1 MNIRL
6 LLACLALC
14 LSQAVLSAPLDASQ
28 KPGEEQAN
36 QTSSKSIN
44 LEDKVKE
51 AVKKA
56 ELDASLAAEDA
67 VRHGHKAESRV
78 TNDKDSSEEA
88 EGSTDHVTVDNKP
101 TLHTRTHALE
111 NEDDDEGNN
120 SKRVKEHKVNRKP
133 SRKML
138 GLGGF
143 GDLGGNNN
151 DYKEDTRLEDRLA
164 MEAEEEKKYETGEG
178 YGAGGGGGGG
188 GAGWDEASKGVNWA
202 TNIQRQDAAEKQSI
216 QAQVASES
224 AHELDEIQRA
234 IAAESQSS
242 RGSASIGN
250 AGASVVGGAGSPVQ
264 VQGGMQPRI
273 TNPEGQTRQNPS
285 IPFVGGG
292 GQKSLSPSESQ
303 ESFQDVT
310 SPYSTDR
317 SSFGEPEISNFIH
330 QAEKISPSEMRGATQ
345 QDSMG
350 MGGLASRGSQGLS
363 TGMGGLGG
371 LEGAQQLG
379 GQSQMASMEQSPMAG
394 SERFGGAMDA
404 GAVSQ
409 EALGQAGLAGGL
421 SESAVSRM
429 TDGSLGGRTGESIQG
444 MQGMQGIQSMQD
456 LQGMQGV
463 ASALSTGQGQ
473 GGMLSDNG
481 GVSALQGQGM
491 MGASLQG
498 GMQNLMGGGGGGL
511 GGLQAAMGGGG
522 DLGQQQMAFKKS
534 TIARPS
540 DLQRSKTHQRDEASN
555 KHKKGK
561 LQNKLSA
568 RKSALPKKHL
578 VRDHKKSVKKSKLVK
593 KQHSKQSR
601 TH

>member
-188 GAGWDEASKGVNWA
+188 GTGWDEASKGVNWA

-303 ESFQDVT
+303 E
-310 SPYSTDR
+310 
-317 SSFGEPEISNFIH
+317 ISNFIH

-379 GQSQMASMEQSPMAG
+379 GQSQMASMEQPPMAG

-555 KHKKGK
+555 KHKKRK

>member
-303 ESFQDVT
+303 E
-310 SPYSTDR
+310 
-317 SSFGEPEISNFIH
+317 ISNFIH

-522 DLGQQQMAFKKS
+522 DLGQQQMAFKK
-534 TIARPS
+534 
-540 DLQRSKTHQRDEASN
+540 RSKTHQRDEASN

>member
-28 KPGEEQAN
+28 KPGEEQ
-36 QTSSKSIN
+36 
-44 LEDKVKE
+44 VKE

-88 EGSTDHVTVDNKP
+88 E
-101 TLHTRTHALE
+101 E

-188 GAGWDEASKGVNWA
+188 GTGWDEASKGVNWA

-285 IPFVGGG
+285 MPFVGGG
-292 GQKSLSPSESQ
+292 QQKSLSPSESQ

-363 TGMGGLGG
+363 EGMGGLGG

-444 MQGMQGIQSMQD
+444 MQGMQGMQGIQSMQD

-498 GMQNLMGGGGGGL
+498 GMQSLMGGGGGGL

-555 KHKKGK
+555 KHKKRK

>member
-303 ESFQDVT
+303 E
-310 SPYSTDR
+310 
-317 SSFGEPEISNFIH
+317 ISNFIH

>member
-28 KPGEEQAN
+28 KPGEEQ
-36 QTSSKSIN
+36 
-44 LEDKVKE
+44 VKE

-522 DLGQQQMAFKKS
+522 DLGQQQMAFKK
-534 TIARPS
+534 
-540 DLQRSKTHQRDEASN
+540 RSKTHQRDEASN

>member
-28 KPGEEQAN
+28 KPGEEQ
-36 QTSSKSIN
+36 
-44 LEDKVKE
+44 VKE

-522 DLGQQQMAFKKS
+522 DLGQQQMAFKK
-534 TIARPS
+534 
-540 DLQRSKTHQRDEASN
+540 RSKTHQRDEASN
-555 KHKKGK
+555 KHKKRK